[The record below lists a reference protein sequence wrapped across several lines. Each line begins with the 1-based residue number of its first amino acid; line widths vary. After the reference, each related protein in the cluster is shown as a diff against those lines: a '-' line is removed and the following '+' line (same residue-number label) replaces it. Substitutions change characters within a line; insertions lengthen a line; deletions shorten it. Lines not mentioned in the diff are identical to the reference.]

1 MFRSNGHNE
10 AAMIMA
16 QKQALEYIAATGN
29 HRGIEELPS
38 DFMYMVPDLT
48 TAAELAAQH
57 RLSFWDIDG
66 VLLPQ
71 GLAMARSLLSVLG
84 LKLEKLLDI
93 KGLQTLGREMQPDAA
108 KFIVSKSSPRLPRN
122 PVLADIVK
130 DIAGMREGAYGFSRG
145 NIEPDHSAFQ
155 GLIKNVVASLT
166 APPPTSFVHT
176 FDGPNLMTL
185 VDKPRE
191 GAFVGQMQTALT
203 NILGQELIPQM
214 VMITPSVNEPRVVDF
229 ANMQLRPA

>member
-16 QKQALEYIAATGN
+16 QKQALDYIGARGN
-29 HRGIEELPS
+29 NMGIEELPR

-57 RLSFWDIDG
+57 KLSFWDIDG

-93 KGLQTLGREMQPDAA
+93 KGLQTLGREMDPDAA
-108 KFIVSKSSPRLPRN
+108 KFIVSKSSPKLPRN
-122 PVLADIVK
+122 PVLAGIVR

-145 NIEPDHSAFQ
+145 YIEPGHSAFQ
-155 GLIKNVVASLT
+155 SLVKNVVTTLT

-176 FDGPNLMTL
+176 FDGPNLITL

-191 GAFVGQMQTALT
+191 GAFVGQMQNVLT
-203 NILGQELIPQM
+203 ELLGQELIPQM
-214 VMITPSVNEPRVVDF
+214 VMITPSVADPRVVDF
-229 ANMQLRPA
+229 ASMQLRPA